1 MIRDAT
7 EADLT
12 AIAELYAHHVLYGRA
27 SFEEAPP
34 DVAELAARRLAV
46 LSLGLPYLVA
56 ESDGRLGG
64 FAYAG
69 AFRPRAAYRF
79 TVEDSV
85 YVADGM
91 AGRGIGTALLTELIA
106 RCGAGPWRQMVA
118 SSVTARPRP
127 SRCTPSWA
135 SCMRDA
141 SRASVSSSALGP
153 TS

>member
-56 ESDGRLGG
+56 ASDGRLRAWADLVIVRRPLGL
-64 FAYAG
+64 AG
-69 AFRPRAAYRF
+69 SLP
-79 TVEDSV
+79 
-85 YVADGM
+85 
-91 AGRGIGTALLTELIA
+91 ALA
-106 RCGAGPWRQMVA
+106 R
-118 SSVTARPRP
+118 
-127 SRCTPSWA
+127 
-135 SCMRDA
+135 MR
-141 SRASVSSSALGP
+141 
-153 TS
+153 